1 MTDAPRVAE
10 ASEEGAAR
18 RPGRSWNDSPW
29 LWGVLFAVAA
39 VAAALAVAPRHAERQ
54 TRLVR
59 MHEARQRV
67 AAERAGAVPTATDA
81 AAAASPAKST
91 TSAATRTGLGGL
103 LGFLAA
109 ALLVTLAGLGW
120 TLARGKRAA
129 ARTAGAP

>member
-10 ASEEGAAR
+10 ASESGAAGR
-18 RPGRSWNDSPW
+18 RGRRWNDSPW
-29 LWGVLFAVAA
+29 FWGVLFALAA

-54 TRLVR
+54 ARLVR

-81 AAAASPAKST
+81 AAASPAKPT